1 MTGCVRDAVFC
12 RAAGAGRRKE
22 DGVMKNAKERQ
33 NPVKLIIIG
42 CILAALIV
50 GFYFYIANKM
60 KGNTEENVKAT
71 KSQQVLMR
79 NLSTNYP
86 PSPREVLKYYCEI
99 IQCLYNEPHTDE
111 ELKKLASQIQLL
123 YDDEFVANQPEDLY
137 LLNLAGEIAELNK
150 KDMKISSYSTSSS
163 TDVETFTR
171 DNYEWARLYCMF
183 NIRKGTDMLV
193 TTERF
198 LMRKDEAGHWKIY
211 GWELA
216 EN

>member
-1 MTGCVRDAVFC
+1 MR
-12 RAAGAGRRKE
+12 
-22 DGVMKNAKERQ
+22 NAKEKQ

-60 KGNTEENVKAT
+60 QGNGEEDVKAT

-79 NLSTNYP
+79 NLNTNYP

-111 ELKKLASQIQLL
+111 ELKKLAKQIQLL
-123 YDDEFVANQPEDLY
+123 YDDEFVENQTEDLY

-150 KDMKISSYSTSSS
+150 NDMKISSYTTSSS
-163 TDVETFTR
+163 TDVETFTK

-183 NIRKGTDMLV
+183 NIRKGTDMLA

>member
-1 MTGCVRDAVFC
+1 
-12 RAAGAGRRKE
+12 
-22 DGVMKNAKERQ
+22 MKNAKERQ

-60 KGNTEENVKAT
+60 KGNAEENVKAT